1 MTAPGRPSA
10 RFVAGLA
17 WRGGRLIWVGTIA
30 MAVLTGLVPPVA
42 AWVLKELINSLT
54 GAHPAQA
61 QVAMLALVAVLL
73 GALALTMGD
82 LSMVI
87 AASCQR
93 SIAVAVTSD
102 LYAAVNQIKGL
113 AVFEQPGFQD
123 SLRLAEQAAEDTPSG
138 LSSMLALGL
147 QSATTIAGFAGILL
161 ATWPPMVALLVAACV
176 PTVTAQLFLARRSA
190 ANSEA
195 MMRHYREWFLMRG
208 LLSDPRA
215 VTESRLLGLGEF
227 FRTRL
232 VTALRT
238 ATTADYAVKRRIA
251 WTQGGTVLLGSLITA
266 AGAALVAVR
275 AADGRLGVGNFVMF
289 LAAVAGTQ
297 GALLATANQW
307 ATVGASLKLLRH
319 YVAVLDAPGDL
330 PVRSSLRT
338 PAQTVRQI
346 PPPIRAR
353 PLRHGIELRDV
364 WFRYGEDRDWVLRG
378 VHAELPFG
386 QATGLVGVNGAGKS
400 TLIKLLC
407 RLYDPQRGA
416 ILWDGADLREL
427 DPDGLRARLAV
438 TFQDFLTYDLTVAEN
453 IGLGDLGGF
462 TDRSRITAAASL
474 VNLDAAVQRLPQ
486 GYDTIVSRAFTA
498 TDGNVGTLLSG
509 GQNQRLALART
520 LMRADADLLVLD
532 EPSSGLDADAEHRI
546 HHVMQE
552 YRRGRTSLLVSHRLS
567 AVREADQILV
577 LDAGRITER
586 GTHDQLMSTAGSYAR
601 LFNRQ
606 ADGYAD
612 RRLAPAISPPN

>member
-1 MTAPGRPSA
+1 VTAQGRPSP
-10 RFVAGLA
+10 RFVAAMA
-17 WRGGRLIWVGTIA
+17 WRGGRLTWVGTIG
-30 MAVLTGLVPPVA
+30 MAVATGLVSPVA

-54 GAHPAQA
+54 GSHPATA
-61 QVAMLALVAVLL
+61 RVAELAAATVLL
-73 GALALTMGD
+73 GALGLAMSD

-93 SIAVAVTSD
+93 RIAVAVTSE
-102 LYAAVNQIKGL
+102 LYAAVNRIKGL
-113 AVFEQPGFQD
+113 APFEQPGFQD
-123 SLRLAEQAAEDTPSG
+123 SLRLAEQAAEETPTG

-161 ATWPPMVALLVAACV
+161 ATWPPMLALLAAACV
-176 PTVTAQLFLARRSA
+176 PTAVVQLFLARRSA
-190 ANSEA
+190 TTREA

-208 LLSDPRA
+208 LMSDPRA

-232 VTALRT
+232 TGALHI

-251 WTQGGTVLLGSLITA
+251 WTQGGTIGLGSLITA
-266 AGAALVAVR
+266 AGACLVAVR
-275 AADGRLGVGNFVMF
+275 AADHQLGVGNFVMF
-289 LAAVAGTQ
+289 LAAVGGTQ
-297 GALLATANQW
+297 GALMATANQW
-307 ATVGASLKLLRH
+307 AGVGASLRLLRH
-319 YVAVLDAPGDL
+319 YLDVLDAPGDL
-330 PVRSSLRT
+330 PVRPAAART
-338 PAQTVRQI
+338 PTA
-346 PPPIRAR
+346 
-353 PLRHGIELRDV
+353 PLRDGLELRDV

-378 VHAELPFG
+378 IRAELPFG

-416 ILWDGADLREL
+416 ILWDGVDLREL
-427 DPDGLRARLAV
+427 DPDELRARLAV
-438 TFQDFLTYDLTVAEN
+438 TFQDFGTYDLTVAEN
-453 IGLGDLGGF
+453 IGLGDLGAF
-462 TDRSRITAAASL
+462 TDRTRITAAAAL
-474 VNLDAAVQRLPQ
+474 VDLDAPVRRLPN
-486 GYDTIVSRAFTA
+486 GYDTIVSRTFTGP
-498 TDGNVGTLLSG
+498 DGEAGTLLSG

-520 LMRADADLLVLD
+520 LMRGHADLLVLD

-546 HHVMQE
+546 HQVMQR
-552 YRRGRTSLLVSHRLS
+552 YRHGRTSLLVSHRLS

-601 LFNRQ
+601 LFARQ
-606 ADGYAD
+606 AGGYAD
-612 RRLAPAISPPN
+612 RHLAPTIPQPT

>member
-1 MTAPGRPSA
+1 MTAQRRPSP
-10 RFVAGLA
+10 RFVVAMA
-17 WRGGRLIWVGTIA
+17 WRGGRLIWLGTIA
-30 MAVLTGLVPPVA
+30 TAIFTGLLPPVA

-54 GAHPAQA
+54 GAHPAA
-61 QVAMLALVAVLL
+61 ARVATLALVTVLL
-73 GALALTMGD
+73 GALGLAMSE

-102 LYAAVNQIKGL
+102 LYAAVNRIKGL
-113 AVFEQPGFQD
+113 ASFEQPAFQD
-123 SLRLAEQAAEDTPSG
+123 SLRLAEQAAEETPAG

-161 ATWPPMVALLVAACV
+161 ATWPPMLALLAAACV
-176 PTVTAQLFLARRSA
+176 PTVAVQLLLARRSA
-190 ANSEA
+190 ANTEA

-232 VTALRT
+232 TTALRT

-251 WTQGGTVLLGSLITA
+251 WTQGGTVLLGSLMTA

-275 AADGRLGVGNFVMF
+275 AADGQLGVGNFVMF
-289 LAAVAGTQ
+289 LAAVGGTQ
-297 GALLATANQW
+297 GALMATANQW
-307 ATVGASLKLLRH
+307 ATVGASVKLLGH
-319 YVAVLDAPGDL
+319 YVEVLDAPGDL
-330 PVRSSLRT
+330 PVRPDPDGRNLT
-338 PAQTVRQI
+338 G
-346 PPPIRAR
+346 

-378 VHAELPFG
+378 VCAELPFG

-416 ILWDGADLREL
+416 ILWDGVDLREL
-427 DPDGLRARLAV
+427 DPDELRARLAV

-453 IGLGDLGGF
+453 IGLGDLGLF
-462 TDRSRITAAASL
+462 TDRTRIATAAAL
-474 VNLDAAVQRLPQ
+474 VDLDAPVRRLPH
-486 GYDTIVSRAFTA
+486 GYDTIVSRTFTSA
-498 TDGNVGTLLSG
+498 DGEAGTLLSG

-520 LMRADADLLVLD
+520 LMRGHADLLVLD

-546 HHVMQE
+546 HQVMQE

-586 GTHDQLMSTAGSYAR
+586 GTHDQLMNTAGSYAR

-606 ADGYAD
+606 AGGYAD
-612 RRLAPAISPPN
+612 RRLAPAVSQPN

>member
-1 MTAPGRPSA
+1 MTAQGRPSP
-10 RFVAGLA
+10 RFVAAMA
-17 WRGGRLIWVGTIA
+17 WRGGRLIWVGTVA

-54 GAHPAQA
+54 GAHPAA
-61 QVAMLALVAVLL
+61 ARVVTLALVTVLL
-73 GALALTMGD
+73 GGLGLAMSD

-102 LYAAVNQIKGL
+102 LYAAVNRIKGL
-113 AVFEQPGFQD
+113 SAFEEPAFQD
-123 SLRLAEQAAEDTPSG
+123 SLRLAEQAAEETPTG

-161 ATWPPMVALLVAACV
+161 ATWPPMVALLAAACV

-190 ANSEA
+190 ANTEA

-232 VTALRT
+232 TSALRT

-251 WTQGGTVLLGSLITA
+251 WTQGGTVLLGSLFTA

-275 AADGRLGVGNFVMF
+275 AADGQLGVGNFVMF
-289 LAAVAGTQ
+289 LAAVGGTQ

-319 YVAVLDAPGDL
+319 YVTVLDAPGDL
-330 PVRSSLRT
+330 PVR
-338 PAQTVRQI
+338 PGPDQI
-346 PPPIRAR
+346 MAR

-378 VHAELPFG
+378 IRAELPFG

-416 ILWDGADLREL
+416 ILWDGVDLREL
-427 DPDGLRARLAV
+427 DPDELRARLAV
-438 TFQDFLTYDLTVAEN
+438 TFQDSLTYDLTVAEN
-453 IGLGDLGGF
+453 IGLGDLGLF
-462 TDRSRITAAASL
+462 TDRTRIAAAAAL
-474 VNLDAAVQRLPQ
+474 VDLDAPVRRLPQ
-486 GYDTIVSRAFTA
+486 GYDTIVSRTFTSA
-498 TDGNVGTLLSG
+498 DGEAGILLSG

-520 LMRADADLLVLD
+520 LMRGQADLLVLD

-546 HHVMQE
+546 HQVMQE

-586 GTHDQLMSTAGSYAR
+586 GTHDQLMNAAGSYAR
-601 LFNRQ
+601 LFARQ
-606 ADGYAD
+606 ADGYQD
-612 RRLAPAISPPN
+612 RRLAPTISQPN